1 MQAIAFDC
9 VRREA
14 GSKGVARRHRA
25 DGRLPAVLYGHG
37 ISEPVCLSADP
48 VQVKKGLENPK
59 GFNALFHLNIA
70 GQAPVPVMVR
80 DIQRDAISRDILH
93 VDFVAPDLEQPI
105 VAVVPV
111 NVTGR
116 SIGIASGGRLRKPYR
131 EVKLRA
137 KPAEIPAE
145 VLIDIT
151 NLDQG
156 DEIRASGMPL
166 PAGVEP
172 VFDRDYLVVKVLK
185 PRGKQKGAEE
195 EGKKAAK
202 K

>member
-1 MQAIAFDC
+1 MEAIAFDC

-37 ISEPVCLSADP
+37 ITEPVCLSADP
-48 VQVKKGLENPK
+48 IQVKKGLENPK
-59 GFNALFHLNIA
+59 GFNAVFHLKFE
-70 GQAPVPVMVR
+70 GQTVPVMVR

-93 VDFVAPDLEQPI
+93 VDFVAPDLDKPL

-111 NVTGR
+111 DLTGK
-116 SIGIASGGRLRKPYR
+116 SIGVATGGRLRKPYR
-131 EVKLRA
+131 EVKLRS
-137 KPAEIPAE
+137 KPYDVPAQ

-151 NLDQG
+151 TLDQG
-156 DEIRASGMPL
+156 DEIRASTMPL
-166 PAGVEP
+166 PEGVEP

-185 PRGKQKGAEE
+185 PRGKVKTDEPAA
-195 EGKKAAK
+195 AAK
-202 K
+202 KKK

>member
-1 MQAIAFDC
+1 MEAIAFDC

-37 ISEPVCLSADP
+37 VTEPVCLSADP
-48 VQVKKGLENPK
+48 IQVKKGLENPK
-59 GFNALFHLNIA
+59 GFNAVFHLNFD
-70 GQAPVPVMVR
+70 GQTVPVMVR

-93 VDFVAPDLEQPI
+93 VDFVAPDLDKPI
-105 VAVVPV
+105 VAIVPV
-111 NVTGR
+111 NLIGK
-116 SIGIASGGRLRKPYR
+116 SIGVSTGGRLRKPYR
-131 EVKLRA
+131 EVKLRS
-137 KPAEIPAE
+137 KPVDVPAQVEID
-145 VLIDIT
+145 VT
-151 NLDQG
+151 NMDQG
-156 DEIRASGMPL
+156 DEVRASTMPL

-185 PRGKQKGAEE
+185 PRGKVKADEPAATT
-195 EGKKAAK
+195 KKK